1 MFALRTPEGMYYRE
15 SEHLEMYLEKAL
27 VRVSDGV
34 MDGWLAKL
42 DKVYD
47 AYTEL
52 FDFFVPFGG
61 RHDHRPFEND

>member
-1 MFALRTPEGMYYRE
+1 MYYRE

-27 VRVSDGV
+27 VRVPGMSV

-61 RHDHRPFEND
+61 RKMIVLSKMI